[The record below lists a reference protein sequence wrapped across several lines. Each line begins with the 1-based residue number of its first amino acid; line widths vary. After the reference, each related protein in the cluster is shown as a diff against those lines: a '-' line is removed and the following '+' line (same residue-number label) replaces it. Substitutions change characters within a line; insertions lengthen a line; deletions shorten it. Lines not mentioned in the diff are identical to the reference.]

1 MLDDIETELADEK
14 EKAKFAK
21 TEEIENIEGIK
32 SVVEAKRITPIEN
45 ILKIKSLQ
53 KVKSI
58 KEVPD
63 SIAKKFIKVTF
74 DRLEPFHRST
84 VCHFIEVTVYRSS
97 RIL

>member
-74 DRLEPFHRST
+74 DRLEHFHRST
-84 VCHFIEVTVYRSS
+84 VS
-97 RIL
+97 RC